1 MGHGPLALQ
10 KRISTKT
17 ESTEASKVFSKRK
30 KQAVDVDRYTGG
42 LTERLSH

>member
-1 MGHGPLALQ
+1 MALQ

-30 KQAVDVDRYTGG
+30 KRAVGEDRYTGG
-42 LTERLSH
+42 LREGSSH